1 MGASGLF
8 RELQMWNNTL
18 AMRRYQTQHTKQHPT
33 PKPPPT
39 LLDVL
44 HPRTESS
51 YPRLIDRRAF
61 LASSFATLAGSLVQ
75 RALPVETIYL
85 LTYDH
90 GGLVLWGIPQFT
102 ANLRRAAAW
111 LEHYPKFKIGLDNE
125 AYTYDYLA
133 GHNPPVLDE
142 VRGCLK
148 KYKGRFGIGTCTYGQ
163 PLSTF
168 INEESN
174 IRQIYY
180 AQRTNRKYF
189 GVTPSIYLMSEHAM
203 HSQIPQIL
211 AGFGFHGAIMR
222 THYMM
227 YGYNPTFDAAVGL
240 WTGVD
245 GTQISAVPTYPGE
258 GAEFGKTTV
267 DNWILTRCPGAECG
281 GNSLEKYATQFA
293 HIHPLIAT
301 RADDGPL
308 RKEDLVK
315 ETENDRRYRWMLLED
330 LSAAFPK
337 PKQEL
342 KTGPNDF
349 KTRMPW
355 GYCGNEIWIG
365 CRKAEVAVLLAERLA
380 AFESLVGGSPDDE
393 QLDTAWKEL
402 LVSQHHDV
410 QICGLL
416 PDARRHLTASLDA
429 SHRVQ
434 ASALEFIADRM
445 KATGSVQV
453 TAFNPHSWVYDGWTT
468 AEFAAPHGWTNQLEA
483 THEGKRISAVLL
495 SPLPASG
502 NAIRGG
508 TVAIRV
514 QLPAL
519 SISTFSL
526 APAKE
531 PQQVEGPTINP
542 SRLSIENAYW
552 KCRLHPEGGFAALES
567 YRSLQPLFQ
576 PGKRSGFFAATV
588 EGRKE
593 ASRGQ
598 WHFPRGQ
605 DGLPRTV
612 AVETGFIG
620 PIPYRMELEVWN
632 DSPRLDLRVRFD
644 FDGER
649 IGAVTNDPR
658 DAVSAFVH
666 EEKLRFK
673 MFPAVDASAVGVR
686 DLPFVISQT
695 QERYVE
701 GIYWA
706 AVSDGRTG
714 LAVFNR
720 GCMGSVRESDGAFA
734 VPLAFANSYIWGTR
748 ILSGELIYEF
758 SLWPFEG
765 PWQECAL
772 HRRALEYNL
781 PCLSLGSDPGTGE
794 LEETFQPVA
803 LSSDTVSV
811 SAFYPHAGQ
820 VYLRLYEHTGYP
832 SAVPFRVWKDQ
843 PLAEVNLGEDVVAT
857 PRRPITFH
865 PWQIRTL
872 RIG

>member
-1 MGASGLF
+1 MRQPLPTLF
-8 RELQMWNNTL
+8 DG
-18 AMRRYQTQHTKQHPT
+18 HPT
-33 PKPPPT
+33 AKTPHAT
-39 LLDVL
+39 
-44 HPRTESS
+44 
-51 YPRLIDRRAF
+51 LIDRRMF
-61 LASSFATLAGSLVQ
+61 LASCFATLAGNFVQ
-75 RALPVETIYL
+75 GASPVETIYL
-85 LTYDH
+85 LSYDH

-102 ANLRRAAAW
+102 ENLRQSAIW
-111 LEHYPKFKIGLDNE
+111 LERYPGFKIGLDNE

-133 GHNPPVLDE
+133 EHNPAVLEE
-142 VRGCLK
+142 VLGCLK

-163 PLSTF
+163 PLSTY
-168 INEESN
+168 INDESN

-180 AQRTNRKYF
+180 AQQTNRKCF
-189 GVTPSIYLMSEHAM
+189 GVTPTIYLMSEHAM

-211 AGFGFHGAIMR
+211 AGFGFDGAIMR
-222 THYMM
+222 SHYMM
-227 YGYNPTFDAAVGL
+227 YGYNPTFDDPVGL

-245 GTQISAVPTYPGE
+245 GTRIWTVPTYRGE

-267 DNWILTRCPGAECG
+267 DDWILTRCPGPECG
-281 GNSLEKYATQFA
+281 GNSLERYATQFA

-301 RADDGPL
+301 RADDAPL
-308 RKEDLVK
+308 RREDLVK
-315 ETENDRRYRWMLLED
+315 ETENNSRFRWMLLED
-330 LSAAFPK
+330 LLAAFPI

-342 KTGPNDF
+342 KTEPNDF

-365 CRKAEVAVLLAERLA
+365 CRKAETAVLLAERLA
-380 AFESLVGGSPDDE
+380 AFESLVGGSPHNE

-416 PDARRHLTASLDA
+416 PDARRHLTTSLDA
-429 SHRVQ
+429 TQRVQ
-434 ASALEFIADRM
+434 ASALEFIAGRM
-445 KATGSVQV
+445 KATGSVQITV
-453 TAFNPHSWVYDGWTT
+453 FNPHSWAYDGWIT

-483 THEGKRISAVLL
+483 THEGKRVMAVLL

-508 TVAIRV
+508 TVAIRA
-514 QLPAL
+514 QLPSL

-526 APAKE
+526 APASE
-531 PQQVEGPTINP
+531 PQEAEGPTID
-542 SRLSIENAYW
+542 SSHLSIENAYW

-567 YRSLQPLFQ
+567 HRSQQPLFQ
-576 PGKRSGFFAATV
+576 PAKRSGFFAATV
-588 EGRKE
+588 DGRKE
-593 ASRGQ
+593 ESRGQ
-598 WHFPRGQ
+598 WHFPAGQ
-605 DGLPRTV
+605 DGSPRAV
-612 AVETGFIG
+612 AVETGVVG

-649 IGAVTNDPR
+649 IGAVTSDPR

-673 MFPAVDASAVGVR
+673 MFPAVDSSAVGVR

-695 QERYVE
+695 QERYVD

-706 AVSDGRTG
+706 AVSDDRTG

-720 GCMGSVRESDGAFA
+720 GSMGCVRESDGAFA

-748 ILSGELIYEF
+748 MLSGEFVYDF
-758 SLWPFEG
+758 SVWPFDG

-781 PCLSLGSDPGTGE
+781 PCVSLGSDPGTGE
-794 LEETFQPVA
+794 LGETFQPIA
-803 LSSDTVSV
+803 LSSDNVLV
-811 SAFYPHAGQ
+811 SAFYPHAGRA
-820 VYLRLYEHTGYP
+820 YLRLYEHTGHP
-832 SAVPFRVWKDQ
+832 STIRLRAWKDQ
-843 PLAEVNLGEDVVAT
+843 PLSEVNLREDVVAT
-857 PRRPITFH
+857 PQSPIAFH